1 MTDKKRILVLPACIK
16 DLDFLAYINQECFA
30 GNADIGSAFEWLKAR
45 FLDPVFDIR
54 VAEIDGAVAGYIVW
68 EIKGGWNRKKPVV
81 ELEQLAVGTQYRNQG
96 VASTLVEQSLPSVGT
111 WVRNTNKHCCVEPD
125 TVETAHVNHA
135 TIIVW
140 TAEDNPVN
148 KIYRKF
154 FHTMSGSRRQYG
166 RQEHMLL
173 GVIPLPPPKSE

>member
-1 MTDKKRILVLPACIK
+1 MAEILVRRACAK
-16 DLDFLAYINQECFA
+16 DIDALAYINQSSFS
-30 GNADIGSAFEWLKAR
+30 GNADVGSAFEWLQSR
-45 FLDPVFDIR
+45 FRDPVFEIL
-54 VAEIDGAVAGYIVW
+54 VAEIEGAVAGYIVW
-68 EIKGGWNRKKPVV
+68 EMKGGWNRKEPVV
-81 ELEQLAVGTQYRNQG
+81 ELEQLAVDKQYRKQG
-96 VASTLVEQSLPSVGT
+96 VASTLVEQSISAIRA
-111 WVRNTNKHCCVEPD
+111 WVSNVNKHCVATDD
-125 TVETAHVNHA
+125 TPVARVNHA

-173 GVIPLPPPKSE
+173 GVIKLPEPKRE